1 MKKLIDVYPYRKHG
15 DDVEFLL
22 LKRSSK
28 KIYANQWRMVGGK
41 VEPEETYWEAG
52 ARELEEEI
60 SVTPSLFWTVP
71 SLNGFY
77 EAKTDSIHHIP
88 AFAAELNYSNTEKI
102 VLDEE
107 HSSHLWVKASEID
120 AYIHWPEQKRLI
132 RLIEDLLTN
141 QQILPEWIIEL
152 S

>member
-1 MKKLIDVYPYRKHG
+1 MKKLIDVYPYRKNA
-15 DDVEFLL
+15 DTVEFLL

-28 KIYANQWRMVGGK
+28 KIYAHQWRMVGGK
-41 VEPEETYWEAG
+41 VKVDEMYWEAG
-52 ARELEEEI
+52 LRELKEEVNIE
-60 SVTPSLFWTVP
+60 PSLYWTVP

-88 AFAAELNYSNTEKI
+88 AFAAELNWDTLEQIK
-102 VLDEE
+102 LDEE
-107 HSSHLWVKASEID
+107 HSGYLWVKASQID
-120 AYIHWPEQKRLI
+120 EYIHWPEQKRLI
-132 RLIEDLLTN
+132 QLINELLTN